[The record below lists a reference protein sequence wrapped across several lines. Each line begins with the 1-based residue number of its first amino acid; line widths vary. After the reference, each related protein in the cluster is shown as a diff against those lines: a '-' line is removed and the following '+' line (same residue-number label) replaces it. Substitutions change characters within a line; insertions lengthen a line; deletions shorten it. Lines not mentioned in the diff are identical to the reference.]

1 MIVLNLTC
9 NAGHCFEGWF
19 ASTAAFD
26 EQIGQGRVNCPHC
39 NSLRIERLPS
49 GPHVMRGSQ
58 ASVEAQP
65 SINFE
70 QMIALL
76 ERVAAQSED
85 VGDRFAEEAR
95 RMHFEEIPPRQ
106 IKGIA
111 TVTEAIDLIEDGVA
125 VIPLP
130 LPDNKKH

>member
-9 NAGHCFEGWF
+9 DGGHCFEGWF

-26 EQIGQGRVNCPHC
+26 EQMGQGRVNCPHC
-39 NSLRIERLPS
+39 NSLQIERLPS
-49 GPHVMRGSQ
+49 GPHVVRGTS
-58 ASVEAQP
+58 ATTEVQP

-76 ERVAAQSED
+76 ESVAAQSED
-85 VGDRFAEEAR
+85 VGDRFADEAR
-95 RMHFEEIPPRQ
+95 RMHFEEVPVRR
-106 IKGIA
+106 IKGVA
-111 TVTEAIDLIEDGVA
+111 TLTDTIELIEDGVA
-125 VIPLP
+125 IIPLP